1 MLMGAPVATVS
12 VIFAGDRADAGFRHA
27 LAHATDRAGLQAVLL
42 PNQAVA
48 TGGLVPPGLPG
59 HTPDIARPFDPDQ
72 ARRLLAQSSQRS
84 PFRLFVATEQRGIH
98 LETLV
103 GGWQDVLR
111 MEVEIIERPIRENM
125 RFSDIADAI
134 LWNWIAGWPDPE
146 YYLTVLLHSRSSSNI
161 FRWRHQPFDDLVER
175 ASAERNGAARLALF
189 HRADRMVVEELSQ
202 VIPVVY
208 GRGVALLQPWVQGW
222 WEWGVPW
229 LSFDD
234 LTVDERSPRY
244 RPRPIRRTG

>member
-1 MLMGAPVATVS
+1 
-12 VIFAGDRADAGFRHA
+12 
-27 LAHATDRAGLQAVLL
+27 
-42 PNQAVA
+42 
-48 TGGLVPPGLPG
+48 
-59 HTPDIARPFDPDQ
+59 
-72 ARRLLAQSSQRS
+72 
-84 PFRLFVATEQRGIH
+84 
-98 LETLV
+98 
-103 GGWQDVLR
+103 

-234 LTVDERSPRY
+234 LAVDERSPRY
-244 RPRPIRRTG
+244 RPGPIRRTG